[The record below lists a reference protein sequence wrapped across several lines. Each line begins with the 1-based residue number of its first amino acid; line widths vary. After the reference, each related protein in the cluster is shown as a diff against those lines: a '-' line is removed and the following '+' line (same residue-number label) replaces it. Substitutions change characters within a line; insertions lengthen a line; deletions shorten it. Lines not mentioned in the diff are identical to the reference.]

1 MYVCLKAAVLLYFM
15 LAYCRLRCALAQVHM
30 NTSSQKRTY
39 IFTYI
44 HIYSYMLVFIYI
56 CMCIQRLLSVNSNH
70 SCLTIS
76 CACNLPQCPIPMS
89 LLIDCMDERTDER
102 TVVYC
107 VVALTCKWRASIIQ
121 QHQCRHYWQLRQL
134 PVDLTL
140 VAAIFLPHSQQ
151 LDAQTHTY
159 IYIYIFRKL
168 HSHICKCRKT
178 YRHIYIYV
186 EKTHTSIYIYVEKH
200 THTHTSKGTLLQQLL
215 FKTRQF
221 RMQKPTS
228 AGVVSVVVFAVQWL
242 RVLCKCVLVCV
253 RECVNERG
261 ENLLRRLLRK
271 ALNY

>member
-151 LDAQTHTY
+151 LDAQTHTH
-159 IYIYIFRKL
+159 IYIF
-168 HSHICKCRKT
+168 T
-178 YRHIYIYV
+178 YV
-186 EKTHTSIYIYVEKH
+186 ENY
-200 THTHTSKGTLLQQLL
+200 THTHTNAEKHTDTYIYMLKKHTHLYIFMQRNTHTLTHPKARCCNSCYLRRGNSACKSLQARGLFLLL
-215 FKTRQF
+215 FLLF
-221 RMQKPTS
+221 NGC
-228 AGVVSVVVFAVQWL
+228 ACCANACWCVF
-242 RVLCKCVLVCV
+242 
-253 RECVNERG
+253 VNV
-261 ENLLRRLLRK
+261 
-271 ALNY
+271 